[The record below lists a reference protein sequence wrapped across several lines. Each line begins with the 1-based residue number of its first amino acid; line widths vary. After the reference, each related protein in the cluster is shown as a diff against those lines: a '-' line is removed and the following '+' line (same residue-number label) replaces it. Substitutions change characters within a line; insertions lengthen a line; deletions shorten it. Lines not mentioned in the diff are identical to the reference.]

1 MAGFGLGPLVAAMKL
16 GAIPAVFM
24 FIFSLVGL
32 RVSPSKRL
40 AGALQHFAAGI
51 LLSAVAQELV
61 PPMVAAEGFEEN
73 LAVCI
78 SFMAGVAAMIML
90 GKVFPE
96 QQGLSHSFLG
106 SGAGACAVFPR
117 ALLAAV
123 VIDGCMD
130 GMLLGIESAAN
141 EAAGLVLAISLAI
154 EMSFLGLTLAASMK
168 GQPMSKSVP
177 AVFAASASIVVAAAV
192 GGFFAGLLAEAKAC
206 RTGLMSFGAAAL
218 IYMVAEELLL
228 EAHEDDGAHVWW
240 VDGML
245 YVGFLASIYL
255 DKILPEGEPAL
266 DILPGGILV

>member
-1 MAGFGLGPLVAAMKL
+1 MAGLGWGPLVAAVKL
-16 GAIPAVFM
+16 GAIPACFM

-61 PPMVAAEGFEEN
+61 PPMVNATGFEEN
-73 LAVCI
+73 FAVCI
-78 SFMAGVAAMIML
+78 SFMAGVLVMIML

-106 SGAGACAVFPR
+106 SGAGASQTFPL

-123 VIDGCMD
+123 VIDGCMY

-154 EMSFLGLTLAASMK
+154 EMSFLGLTLAKSMK
-168 GQPMSKSVP
+168 DQPMSKSVS
-177 AVFAASASIVVAAAV
+177 AVFAASASIVVAAAI
-192 GGFFAGLLAEAKAC
+192 GGFFAGLLAEAEAC
-206 RTGLMSFGAAAL
+206 KKGLMSFGAAAL

-228 EAHEDDGAHVWW
+228 EAHEDDGPHVWW

-255 DKILPEGEPAL
+255 SKLLPE
-266 DILPGGILV
+266 DSH